1 MDQINV
7 NQGFDVKPNEWCKSS
22 MNTLEKRM
30 VGLLID
36 LRDNYGAVG
45 VKAEFEAE
53 GTRFNE
59 LLRLKDVVTH
69 SGLGIML
76 KIGGPEA
83 VRDIL
88 DSLIVGVYGIVAP
101 MVESEYALKK
111 HLIAIEK
118 FIPEDLLNSMSFAV
132 NVETQQACKNFDEML
147 KNSKINL
154 LDFVTIG
161 RVDLSGSMGLNREE
175 INSDEVF
182 RLTQDVCDKA
192 RKAKIG
198 TAMGGAI
205 SPQAI
210 PFIERL
216 VNDNLLDR
224 FETRKIIFSAPRAIK
239 NARVGLIKANQFEL
253 LWLQNKAD
261 YYTIISRE
269 DKERIGMLQSRSTL

>member
-1 MDQINV
+1 MDPINV
-7 NQGFDVKPNEWCKSS
+7 IQSFDVKPNEWCKSS
-22 MNTLEKRM
+22 VNTLEKRM
-30 VGLLID
+30 VDLLID
-36 LRDNYGAVG
+36 LRDNCGAVG

-53 GTRFNE
+53 GTRINE
-59 LLRLKDVVTH
+59 LMRLKDVVAH
-69 SGLGIML
+69 GGLGIML

-111 HLIAIEK
+111 YLIAIEK
-118 FIPEDLLNSMSFAV
+118 FIPEDLLNSMAFAI
-132 NVETQQACKNFDEML
+132 NVETQQACKNFDAML

-182 RLTQDVCDKA
+182 RLTQEVCDKA

-216 VNDNLLDR
+216 VSDNLLDR

-239 NARVGLIKANQFEL
+239 NARIGLIKANQFEL